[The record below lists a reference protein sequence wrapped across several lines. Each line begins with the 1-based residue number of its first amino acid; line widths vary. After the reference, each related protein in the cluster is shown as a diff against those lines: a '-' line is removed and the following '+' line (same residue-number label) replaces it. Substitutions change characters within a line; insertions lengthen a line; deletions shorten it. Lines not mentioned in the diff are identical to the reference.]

1 MIKTDE
7 VLPDGA
13 EFPGLLP
20 PRPGVRIVHQVGGP
34 INGGSPIP
42 ERLKL
47 MSQLVSF
54 KKTFKKGDTPLQ
66 FIEKRTALMNAF
78 RRSMPDEN
86 LYTYASY
93 FGTLTPNFDEQV
105 QQLCDRDVKF
115 ESMEEWLEEFAVK
128 ACPNV
133 ASHAAGKLLKCRQE
147 SGESAIE
154 FYDKARALLRIC
166 ARTESSFV
174 YEFVRGLKSQNERYR
189 CRDRLWR

>member
-78 RRSMPDEN
+78 RRSMPDET

-93 FGTLTPNFDEQV
+93 FGTLSPNFDEQV

-115 ESMEEWLEEFAVK
+115 ESWRNGLR
-128 ACPNV
+128 N
-133 ASHAAGKLLKCRQE
+133 LL
-147 SGESAIE
+147 
-154 FYDKARALLRIC
+154 
-166 ARTESSFV
+166 
-174 YEFVRGLKSQNERYR
+174 
-189 CRDRLWR
+189 